1 MKKWVV
7 YVLGVITGFV
17 LAIIVGFVV
26 NSSQS
31 KESNSNVIGTETT
44 TTTEE
49 ESDDGV
55 KMFDEPGE
63 IINEKSYQV
72 FQVIA
77 ENAALVRG
85 KDKGHRLYTGPIYLL
100 INHDGKYYYDEE
112 KVDVPQGKVVRQV
125 GIYQYETRNEFL
137 KTVPIIMIMNK

>member
-7 YVLGVITGFV
+7 YVLGVLTGFV

-31 KESNSNVIGTETT
+31 KEPNSNVIGTETT

-49 ESDDGV
+49 EADDGV

-63 IINEKSYQV
+63 IINEKSLKV

-85 KDKGHRLYTGPIYLL
+85 KEKGYDIYTGPIYLL
-100 INHDGKYYYDEE
+100 INHDGKYYYDDE
-112 KVDVPQGKVVRQV
+112 KVNISQGKVLRQV

>member
-7 YVLGVITGFV
+7 YVLGVVTGF
-17 LAIIVGFVV
+17 LLTIVIAFFS
-26 NSSQS
+26 NSIQG
-31 KESNSNVIGTETT
+31 KESNSNVIGSETT
-44 TTTEE
+44 VEE

-55 KMFDEPGE
+55 KMFDKPGD
-63 IINEKSYQV
+63 IINEKSLQV

-85 KDKGHRLYTGPIYLL
+85 KDKGYDIYTGPIYLL

-112 KVDVPQGKVVRQV
+112 KVNVSQGKVVRQV

-137 KTVPIIMIMNK
+137 KTVPIIMILNK

>member
-1 MKKWVV
+1 MKKWLV
-7 YVLGVITGFV
+7 YVLGDLTGFI
-17 LAIIVGFVV
+17 LAIILAFIL

-31 KESNSNVIGTETT
+31 KDSNSNVIGTETT

-55 KMFDEPGE
+55 KMFKEPGDV
-63 IINEKSYQV
+63 INEKSFEV

-85 KDKGHRLYTGPIYLL
+85 KEKGLDIYTGPIYLI
-100 INHDGKYYYDEE
+100 INYDGKYYYDEE
-112 KVDVPQGKVVRQV
+112 KVNVSQGKVVRQV

-137 KTVPIIMIMNK
+137 KTVPIIMIMDK